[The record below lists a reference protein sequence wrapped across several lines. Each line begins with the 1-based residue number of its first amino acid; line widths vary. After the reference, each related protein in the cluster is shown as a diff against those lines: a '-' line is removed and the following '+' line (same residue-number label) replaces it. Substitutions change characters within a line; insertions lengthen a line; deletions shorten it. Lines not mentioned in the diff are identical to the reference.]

1 MTDKDLYSQKSIAEK
16 YKGKPEDKY
25 LYDQKETAD
34 LFGVHVSTIWRWRK
48 AGVIGAKKIGG
59 KVLFTLDEINRVL
72 KENDELPYA

>member
-1 MTDKDLYSQKSIAEK
+1 MNRHIMNASTGRIERLYSQQEV
-16 YKGKPEDKY
+16 
-25 LYDQKETAD
+25 AD
-34 LFGVHVSTIWRWRK
+34 GFNVNVSTIWRWRK